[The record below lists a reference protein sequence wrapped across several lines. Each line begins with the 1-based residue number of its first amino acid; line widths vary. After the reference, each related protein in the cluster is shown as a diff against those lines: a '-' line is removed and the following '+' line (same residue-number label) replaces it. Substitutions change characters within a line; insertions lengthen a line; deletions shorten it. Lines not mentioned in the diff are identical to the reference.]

1 MLPREDPLNVGRYLK
16 SKPGVG
22 QNDITDLH
30 TNRFLQWSPDNR
42 FALPRVCRQLY
53 SETATLAYTH
63 NVFSITSLSFK
74 RWREQ
79 LNPAQRDAITTLEI
93 TDRSVVDLAESSFPG
108 LKKVIVRKGF
118 NLRHRDPFQPISER
132 SKGVARRKIAAA
144 FGETVTVE
152 FVPWK

>member
-22 QNDITDLH
+22 QNDIKDLH
-30 TNRFLQWSPDNR
+30 ANRFYQWSPDNR

-63 NVFSITSLSFK
+63 NVFSISRLCFEL
-74 RWREQ
+74 WRKQ

-93 TDRSVVDLAESSFPG
+93 TDLSVVELTESSFPG

-118 NLRHRDPFQPISER
+118 NLRHRNPFKPISER

-152 FVPWK
+152 FVP